1 MKKITIIWIIL
12 IVLLT
17 FLLTFIGLS
26 VSKRNKPYKELEA
39 DIIEAMKVYYGQD
52 SNLKKLPEK
61 NREVKISIEELNK
74 FGIQIN
80 TKLDKDSCE
89 GFGIVK
95 GKNVSYTYHAFIKC
109 KKYTTDQFDEY

>member
-1 MKKITIIWIIL
+1 MKKITIVWIVL

-17 FLLTFIGLS
+17 FGLTYIGLN
-26 VSKRNKPYKELEA
+26 VTKRNKPYKELEG

-52 SNLKKLPEK
+52 SNLKKLPSK
-61 NREVKISIEELNK
+61 NREVKISLKELEK
-74 FGIQIN
+74 FGIEIN
-80 TKLDKDSCE
+80 TDINDDKCE

-109 KKYTTDQFDEY
+109 KKYTTDKYEEY